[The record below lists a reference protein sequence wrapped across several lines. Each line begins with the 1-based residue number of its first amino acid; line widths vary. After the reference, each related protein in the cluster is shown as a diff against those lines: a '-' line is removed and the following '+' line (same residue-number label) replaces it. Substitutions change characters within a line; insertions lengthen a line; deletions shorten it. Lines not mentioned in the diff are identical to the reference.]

1 MRLYGI
7 YKVKKM
13 YEQFIIGREQLL
25 YELLK
30 GNIKDD
36 RSFQEVHYLCDA
48 IELEVIDEVIM
59 SKLSKVFDTVHYD
72 DGYYALT
79 HSVKGEITLI
89 HSPYS
94 LIVKCDGSRML
105 DLDLFVSLSEIDR
118 RLFAVMEDGNEWGWL
133 KPMKH
138 TGDEKLERAVVFR

>member
-36 RSFQEVHYLCDA
+36 RSFQEVHYLCDT
-48 IELEVIDEVIM
+48 IELQMIDDVIL
-59 SKLSKVFDTVHYD
+59 SKLSKVFDAVHCEE
-72 DGYYALT
+72 GYYELT
-79 HSVKGEITLI
+79 HSVKGKIMLF

-118 RLFAVMEDGNEWGWL
+118 RFFAVMEDGNEWGWL
-133 KPMKH
+133 KPVKH
-138 TGDEKLERAVVFR
+138 TDEKVKSAVVFR